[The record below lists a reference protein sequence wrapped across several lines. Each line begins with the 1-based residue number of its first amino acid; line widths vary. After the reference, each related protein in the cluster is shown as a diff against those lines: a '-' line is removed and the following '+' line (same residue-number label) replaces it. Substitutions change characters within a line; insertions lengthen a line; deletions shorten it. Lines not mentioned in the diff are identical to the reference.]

1 MPDPILVLAHID
13 ETSQVNIGAREA
25 LGFAQSLSENTGRP
39 VECGLIGADN
49 SSATAEVTELGATK
63 VYSIENPLLSRF
75 SGDNMVSAAAHIVSA
90 SGARLVLI
98 GRHPSTLEFIPRLS
112 RRIDGTCVM
121 NVTGIETVN
130 DQHTE
135 IEAAVYGGAARA
147 LYQVDSASTVVVGL
161 RPAAAEAPPPHSEH
175 SSDIVKLD
183 LELLEDRVQVV
194 AEATASEGPR
204 LENAEIVVSGGRG
217 LQNAENFGLVRE
229 LAGLINGM
237 PGASRAIVDEYWA
250 PPTEQI
256 GLTGTTVAPA
266 LYVAAGI
273 SGASQHMAGCSN
285 ARLIVA
291 INSDPDAPIFK
302 YADVGIVDDCLAVL
316 PELIELLR

>member
-1 MPDPILVLAHID
+1 MSDPILVLAHID
-13 ETSQVNIGAREA
+13 ETSQINIGAREA
-25 LGFAQSLSENTGRP
+25 LGFAQNLSENTGRP

-63 VYSIENPLLSRF
+63 VYTIEDSLLARF
-75 SGDNMVSAAAHIVSA
+75 SGDNMVSAAAHIVSS
-90 SGARLVLI
+90 SGARIVLI

-121 NVTGIETVN
+121 NVTRIETIN
-130 DQHTE
+130 EQYTE

-147 LYQVDSASTVVVGL
+147 LYQIDSTSPVVVGL
-161 RPAAAEAPPPHSEH
+161 RPAAAEAPTPHPEN
-175 SSDIVKLD
+175 SSDIVELN
-183 LELLEDRVQVV
+183 LELLADRVRVIT
-194 AEATASEGPR
+194 EATADEGPR

-217 LQNAENFGLVRE
+217 LQNAEKNL
-229 LAGLINGM
+229 LKGM

-302 YADVGIVDDCLAVL
+302 YADVGIIDDCLAVL

>member
-13 ETSQVNIGAREA
+13 ETSQINIGAREA
-25 LGFAQSLSENTGRP
+25 LGFAQNLSENTGRP

-49 SSATAEVTELGATK
+49 SSAIADVTELGATK
-63 VYSIENPLLSRF
+63 VYTIEDSLLARF

-90 SGARLVLI
+90 SEARIVLI

-121 NVTGIETVN
+121 NVTGIQTVN
-130 DQHTE
+130 EQHTE
-135 IEAAVYGGAARA
+135 IEAAVYGGAAKA
-147 LYQVDSASTVVVGL
+147 LYQVDSTSPVVVGL
-161 RPAAAEAPPPHSEH
+161 RPAAAEAPMPHPEN
-175 SSDIVKLD
+175 SSDIVKLN
-183 LELLEDRVQVV
+183 LELSADRVRVIT
-194 AEATASEGPR
+194 EATADEGPR

-229 LAGLINGM
+229 LATLIKGM

-302 YADVGIVDDCLAVL
+302 YADIGIIDDCLAVL